1 MKKKRMITVVAS
13 SVAAAIGAFVAGTIV
28 HSWNVFAYNEEVRS
42 KNRLADKYDELSDK
56 YYELLKDYRI
66 LSEAASSVSGDYD
79 LDDFFKEDNED
90 E

>member
-1 MKKKRMITVVAS
+1 MKKKKMITVVAS
-13 SVAAAIGAFVAGTIV
+13 SVAATIGAFVAGTIV

-66 LSEAASSVSGDYD
+66 LSEAASRVSGDYD
-79 LDDFFKEDNED
+79 LDEFFKEDNED